1 MSRKGAAANCKSR
14 KPLIGGKLRLFVDAQ
29 FDTAAC
35 QGLLSPW
42 VKSRGGC
49 FEGGNRDPAHVVGKG
64 TREDPA
70 RDRAEPERLQ
80 VRPEE
85 LEEDASI
92 SPTKFG
98 DSLLGTAATLPEVR
112 ADDVD
117 DVVHL

>member
-1 MSRKGAAANCKSR
+1 MSRKGAAANCLSR
-14 KPLIGGKLRLFVDAQ
+14 EPLIGGKLRLFVDAQ

-35 QGLLSPW
+35 HGLLSPRI
-42 VKSRGGC
+42 KSRGGC

-70 RDRAEPERLQ
+70 RDRAKPERLQ

-85 LEEDASI
+85 LEEDASV

-98 DSLLGTAATLPEVR
+98 DSLLRTARALPEVR
-112 ADDVD
+112 ADNVN
-117 DVVHL
+117 DVVCI